1 MSDQRFRAIM
11 LIGMPGVGKGTQG
24 KLLGRTPDIFHIST
38 GEILRSLPAE
48 TSEGRLSADRLSR
61 GQFIPDD
68 LMIEIWQRWL
78 AKQIQS
84 QSFLPSEQILL
95 LDGIPRNQHQCQ
107 MLDDHIRVVQ
117 VIHLAYPSDDL
128 IVHRLKLRALL
139 AGRADDSDEA
149 IIRQRLEVY
158 RHETAP
164 VLSFYPPAV
173 VHQID
178 PLGSPAEVL
187 QRIMECLTPIMNQL
201 EVDKNSFART
211 RLEVLNAF

>member
-1 MSDQRFRAIM
+1 MSDQPLSAVL

-24 KLLGRTPDIFHIST
+24 KLIGKARGFFHLST
-38 GEILRSLPAE
+38 GEILRSLTTD
-48 TSEGRLSADRLSR
+48 TSENQFVADCLRR
-61 GQFIPDD
+61 GQFIPDE

-78 AKQIQS
+78 AKQIQGK
-84 QSFLPSEQILL
+84 SFLPAEQLLL

-117 VIHLAYPSDDL
+117 VIHLACPSDDL
-128 IVHRLKLRALL
+128 VVHRLKLRALL
-139 AGRADDSDEA
+139 EGRADDSDEA

-201 EVDKNSFART
+201 RQLKANTNSLAHSP
-211 RLEVLNAF
+211 L